1 LLFLACTGAK
11 QILRKPAYVADGCF
25 DGLYWETPRA
35 LVGVQN
41 CVHETGR
48 IMRLRLNA
56 DFSAIESAEVLESY
70 NPLFNGIT
78 TAAIAG
84 NQLYFVA
91 NVQLAKLDREGRP
104 QGQFD
109 PLSVLRLALAGRGQ
123 KRN

>member
-1 LLFLACTGAK
+1 
-11 QILRKPAYVADGCF
+11 
-25 DGLYWETPRA
+25 
-35 LVGVQN
+35 
-41 CVHETGR
+41 
-48 IMRLRLNA
+48 MRLRLNA